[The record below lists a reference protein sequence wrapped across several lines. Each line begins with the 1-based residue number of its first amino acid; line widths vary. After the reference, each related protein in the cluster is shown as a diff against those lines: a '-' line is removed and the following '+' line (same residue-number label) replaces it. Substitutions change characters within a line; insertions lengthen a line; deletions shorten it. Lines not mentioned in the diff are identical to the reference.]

1 MKKFIIILAILILLA
16 GAGAFFY
23 FGLSDKNINNII
35 SLGETRV
42 FRVGVECAYPPN
54 NWQEDMETES
64 NVPIANREGRYA
76 DGYDV
81 QIAKRVA
88 DSLGAK
94 LEVRKIPWDFL
105 ILALNRG
112 EIDAIFSGMLDT
124 SDRKKLINFSDVY
137 GIQEIKYGVLVHR
150 DSKYAKAKKLTD
162 FAGAKF
168 VGQKDTNLDKGIYQL
183 TGVRRLPAVRTFS
196 DMLTK
201 LLNRE
206 VDGIIADYETA
217 GANEKLHHELVTIK
231 FAPEDTFFF
240 DFTGICAGVRSD
252 NAKLLKEINAALG
265 SISKRERQLLML
277 NALERAGGIRR

>member
-1 MKKFIIILAILILLA
+1 MKKFIIPLILILSL

-23 FGLSDKNINNII
+23 FGFNKTKSII
-35 SLGETRV
+35 TLGETRV
-42 FRVGVECAYPPN
+42 FRVGIECAYPPN

-64 NVPIANREGRYA
+64 NVPIMNREGRYA
-76 DGYDV
+76 EGYDV

-88 DSLGAK
+88 DSIGAK

-124 SDRKKLINFSDVY
+124 SDRKKLIDFSDVY

-196 DMLTK
+196 EMLTK
-201 LLNRE
+201 LLNKE
-206 VDGIIADYETA
+206 VDGIIADYEMA
-217 GANEKLHHELVTIK
+217 GANEKLHHELVTIR

-240 DFTGICAGVRSD
+240 DFTGVCAGVRKD
-252 NAKLLKEINAALG
+252 DEKLLKEINNALKG
-265 SISKRERQLLML
+265 ISKRERQLFML
-277 NALERAGGIRR
+277 NALERAEKVRR

>member
-1 MKKFIIILAILILLA
+1 MKKFIIPLILILSL

-23 FGLSDKNINNII
+23 FGFNKTKSII
-35 SLGETRV
+35 TLGETRV
-42 FRVGVECAYPPN
+42 FRVGIECAYPPN

-64 NVPIANREGRYA
+64 NVPIMNREGRYA
-76 DGYDV
+76 EGYDV

-88 DSLGAK
+88 DSIGAK

-137 GIQEIKYGVLVHR
+137 GIQEIQYGVLVHR

-196 DMLTK
+196 EMLTK
-201 LLNRE
+201 LLNKE
-206 VDGIIADYETA
+206 VDGIIADYEMA
-217 GANEKLHHELVTIK
+217 GANEKLHHELVTIR

-240 DFTGICAGVRSD
+240 DFTGVCAGVRKD
-252 NAKLLKEINAALG
+252 DEKLLKEINNALKG
-265 SISKRERQLLML
+265 ISKRERQLFML
-277 NALERAGGIRR
+277 NALERAEKVRR